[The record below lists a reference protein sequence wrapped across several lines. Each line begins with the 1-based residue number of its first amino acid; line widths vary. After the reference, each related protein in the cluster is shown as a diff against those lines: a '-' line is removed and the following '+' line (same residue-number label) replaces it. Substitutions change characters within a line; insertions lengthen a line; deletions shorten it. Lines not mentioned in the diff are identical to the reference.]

1 MDNQAF
7 TCVVDGV
14 TYYGMVAVDGWPT
27 GPCPSPEKARER
39 LDAYEAGLEVSEA
52 APQQLSRAQLSAVLR
67 LWGGVGPTIRERLH
81 ALAAEAQLAGLH
93 SEAWIRASAAVVA
106 RWAILPEAVRHAGGA
121 RIRRAPGEVSL
132 TRSAQDEEPAGPAG
146 PRWR

>member
-14 TYYGMVAVDGWPT
+14 TYYGLVAVDGWPT
-27 GPCPSPEKARER
+27 GPCTSPEKARER

-67 LWGGVGPTIRERLH
+67 LRHGLAPSIRERLQG
-81 ALAAEAQLAGLH
+81 LASEAQLAGLH
-93 SEAWIRASAAVVA
+93 SQEWIRASAAVVA
-106 RWAILPEAVRHAGGA
+106 VWAILPEAVRHAGGA
-121 RIRRAPGEVSL
+121 RIRRAAGEVSL
-132 TRSAQDEEPAGPAG
+132 TRSAQDEEPVGPAG